1 MATTGSTKKKLLSD
15 FQNIRY
21 IFKINT
27 YNSFHK
33 MCSLSNT
40 IMADFRI
47 YVFIMVYLYLPL
59 SPPPNDH
66 TVLPSLDRAIVCELP
81 QETSPTLLISFTKVG
96 MLRLLLS
103 PWPEESRKNHFLF
116 VKIPILV
123 CNPSKVLQKPCK
135 L

>member
-103 PWPEESRKNHFLF
+103 P
-116 VKIPILV
+116 
-123 CNPSKVLQKPCK
+123 
-135 L
+135 